1 MDNSD
6 ITDEP
11 HNRSKVKNLINKLIK
26 KKEIL
31 LTAAAFFAI
40 CLYFTASWMIDLKY
54 AGKEKIEYSNRMV
67 SAAMSAGGITT
78 ARIKTI
84 SDSLEILKKVY
95 LAEYAEEKRGLGSV
109 IDLFEIE
116 IESFPELVGIS
127 YMNASSELVYA
138 TGVDGDEGEAAVNAS
153 IDWAREYWPRLG
165 PDDEKPFYTPV
176 KKADRYFIQ
185 GMLLGVSVENKI
197 AGGLTAVIDAETL
210 AAKSF
215 ELAML
220 PEGANIYMLDSSGAV
235 IARYPAENA
244 QGTDYTGIFNGAFM
258 KQALL
263 KQNGFFEMKSTAA
276 AKGKKAV
283 STRMLAAWQQIRL
296 GSKDAVIVIVSPA
309 QESVRIF
316 KNARFAHMILEFLF
330 AVIVAISAGLA
341 ISVLQRKGQLS
352 DEQENK
358 D

>member
-1 MDNSD
+1 MENPD
-6 ITDEP
+6 ITAEP
-11 HNRSKVKNLINKLIK
+11 YNWHKAKDWIMKQFK

-31 LTAAAFFAI
+31 LTAAAFFAM
-40 CLYFTASWMIDLKY
+40 CLYFTSSWMIDLKY
-54 AGKEKIEYSNRMV
+54 AEKEKAEYSNRMV
-67 SAAMSAGGITT
+67 SSAMAAGGITS
-78 ARIKTI
+78 ARIKTL
-84 SDSLEILKKVY
+84 SGSLEILKKVY

-109 IDLFEIE
+109 IDLFEIQ
-116 IESFPELVGIS
+116 INSFPELVSIS

-138 TGVDGDEGEAAVNAS
+138 RGVDGDEGEVAVNAS

-176 KKADRYFIQ
+176 KKADRYYIQ
-185 GMLLGVSVENKI
+185 GMLYAVSIENKI

-210 AAKSF
+210 AEKSF

-220 PEGANIYMLDSSGAV
+220 PDGANIFMLDSTGAV

-244 QGTDYTGIFNGAFM
+244 QGTDYAGVFNGAFL

-263 KQNGFFEMKSTAA
+263 KQNGFVEMKSAA
-276 AKGKKAV
+276 SAKGKKAASV
-283 STRMLAAWQQIRL
+283 RSLAAWQQIRL
-296 GSKDAVIVIVSPA
+296 GTKDAVIVIVSPA

-316 KNARFAHMILEFLF
+316 KNARFTHMLLEFLF

-341 ISVLQRKGQLS
+341 IWAHRRKDLLS
-352 DEQENK
+352 GEQESK